1 MDSPGAD
8 ISIRKLLSL
17 PRTTE
22 IYIGVCAVL
31 FMVIY
36 FFVPMQNDDVW
47 FTEAYFPYLR
57 GEAPFRLSDGFPS
70 LRWHYQYDNTRL
82 PNLTTPI
89 TLALFP
95 RWLFNILCGVMVWA
109 MLRFAVLMST
119 YPGKQKVS
127 GVGSVIVITLYVIL
141 LPWNQYMLVGDFSLN
156 YVWTAAFVT
165 FCMYM
170 IMRPE
175 IFRRA
180 AWPWKALICIV
191 MLLSG
196 AMHEAAS
203 SITCI
208 GAVLVILTDMRDR
221 NNTHIRILLLLLFA
235 IGTAWVCLSPV
246 TLSKLASGVSA
257 GHYFSIP
264 SLLRASTI
272 PILSIATII
281 TVALIPKLRRKVSR
295 SLWSIVAIYVVI
307 TGLSALLMFY
317 SGSYGDRV
325 MWFADVFA
333 GTCICT
339 LLNPICRGRKWWWL
353 AAPMA
358 VFTIV
363 HMSVAIYY
371 QSRLMREYRKVT
383 SIMRDTRANLIVFT
397 PTTPKDMFPLDL
409 RKPVTTHFHFH
420 YDGILKLYAG
430 GRRVSLIPHKV
441 ANTPIESMRR
451 VAPHF
456 RVAGEYV
463 VMCDTILH
471 PRILYSTIK
480 LRFSNGSSTH
490 DLSSVVHPFIRNGQQ
505 YYYFD
510 TPRSRL
516 LYRHEIDSIILVQ

>member
-1 MDSPGAD
+1 MSSRDS
-8 ISIRKLLSL
+8 SLHSLLRL
-17 PRTTE
+17 PLSTE
-22 IYIGVCAVL
+22 VYLGICAVL
-31 FMVIY
+31 FTVLY
-36 FFVPMQNDDVW
+36 FFVPMQNDDLW
-47 FTEAYFPYLR
+47 FTEPYFPYLR
-57 GEAPFRLSDGFPS
+57 GEAPFSLADGFPS
-70 LRWHYQYDNTRL
+70 LRWHYLYDNSRL
-82 PNLTTPI
+82 PNLTTPV
-89 TLALFP
+89 TLVLFP
-95 RWLFNILCGVMVWA
+95 RWLFNILCGMMVWI

-119 YPGKQKVS
+119 YPGRQKVS
-127 GVGSVIVITLYVIL
+127 GAGSVIVITLYMIL

-165 FCMYM
+165 FCMYT

-175 IFRRA
+175 IFRCP
-180 AWPWKALICIV
+180 AWPWKVIICIV

-203 SITCI
+203 SVTCI
-208 GAVLVILTDMRDR
+208 GAALVILTDLGNRK
-221 NNTHIRILLLLLFA
+221 NTRVRILLLFLFA
-235 IGTAWVCLSPV
+235 IGTVWVCLSPV
-246 TLSKLASGVSA
+246 TLAKLASGISA

-281 TVALIPKLRRKVSR
+281 VVVLIPELRRKISR
-295 SLWSIVAIYVVI
+295 SQWRIVSIYMVM

-333 GTCICT
+333 GTGICT
-339 LLNPICRGRKWWWL
+339 LLNPICRSRKWWWL

-363 HMSVAIYY
+363 HMGVAIYY
-371 QSRLMREYRKVT
+371 QARLMNEYRKVT
-383 SIMRDTRANLIVFT
+383 SIMRDTRANFIVYT
-397 PTTPKDMFPLDL
+397 PTTPRDMFPLDL
-409 RKPVTTHFHFH
+409 RKPMTTAFHFH
-420 YDGILKLYAG
+420 YDGVLKMYAR
-430 GRRVSLIPHKV
+430 GRRVSLVPHLV
-441 ANTPIESMRR
+441 SRTPIDSMRR

-456 RVAGEYV
+456 RVVGDYV

-480 LRFSNGSSTH
+480 LRFSDGSATH
-490 DLSSVVHPFIRNGQQ
+490 DLSSVVHPFIRNGRQ

-516 LYRHEIDSIILVQ
+516 LYGLEIDSVILAQ